1 MFLSGIEKTSTLSQQ
16 IKDEINQL
24 VHRGFNEDPYS
35 GSNYFTEEDN
45 VYIIYLYDKTVNKII
60 GCAFLSLHHVDNYNK
75 LPNEYI
81 KIYNFTIDSDY
92 RGQKLSYKL
101 MKQLLQSKINNKPI
115 KNYYIRLNVFT
126 SKHNPNLAAIKCYQK
141 YKFQFIPTV
150 IEMRSEGPYTDMIR
164 VPLSSQKRKKRRST
178 KKTKKK
184 KKKK

>member
-1 MFLSGIEKTSTLSQQ
+1 MFLSEIEKTSSLSQQ
-16 IKDEINQL
+16 KKDEINQL
-24 VHRGFNEDPYS
+24 VHSGFNEEPYS

-45 VYIIYLYDKTVNKII
+45 VYIIYLYDTSINKII
-60 GCAFLSLHHVDNYNK
+60 GCSFVSLHHVDNYNK

-81 KIYNFTIDSDY
+81 KIYNFTIDTDY

-101 MKQLLQSKINNKPI
+101 MKQLLQSKINGKPI
-115 KNYYIRLNVFT
+115 KNYYLTLNVFT
-126 SKHNPNLAAIKCYQK
+126 SKHNPNLAAIRCYQK

-150 IEMRSEGPYTDMIR
+150 IEMRSEGPYTEMMR
-164 VPLSSQKRKKRRST
+164 VPLSSKTRTTRRST